1 MMALGDWRKFDSS
14 MRIAPAFLLLAL
26 LLSASCTKDS
36 DLIPDND
43 APYYGEVADVV
54 IRNYI
59 NRCFID
65 LIGREPFDTEMEAW
79 LITLKAGGLQTD
91 VRETMLVTLQS
102 DTTFLEGDGSYKNA
116 YYNRLYEAKKA
127 RFVEAASNDEV
138 NEVRGPIASGILGDS
153 LMGNWEGVAARRQQ
167 LEKLDALMA
176 SELEYR
182 DGLITIN
189 EVCAR
194 MIDNAVYDQI
204 HMNTFNFVNASFNDL
219 FFRFPTGVEFEQGYN
234 MIEYNQSG
242 VVLGRSG
249 QNKSEYVG
257 ILTEVDAFYEGLVIW
272 TYQVLLARNP
282 STLETNH
289 HMTDLVQDGD
299 FQKLQREVMKG
310 DEYAQFNIQ

>member
-1 MMALGDWRKFDSS
+1 
-14 MRIAPAFLLLAL
+14 MRTVLLIAVLPAL
-26 LLSASCTKDS
+26 LFSSCKKDAE
-36 DLIPDND
+36 LIPDND
-43 APYYGEVADVV
+43 APYYGEVSDVV

-79 LITLKAGGLQTD
+79 LISLKAGGLQAD

-102 DTTFLEGDGSYKNA
+102 DTTFVEGDGSYKNA

-127 RFVEAASNDEV
+127 RFIEAASNAEI
-138 NEVRGPIASGILGDS
+138 NEIRGPIAFGIVGDS
-153 LMGNWEGVAARRQQ
+153 LNGNWEGVAARRQQ
-167 LEKLDALMA
+167 IEKLDALMA
-176 SELEYR
+176 SDHDYR
-182 DGLITIN
+182 EGLITIN
-189 EVCAR
+189 GVCAR
-194 MIDNAVYDQI
+194 MIDNAVYDEI

-310 DEYAQFNIQ
+310 DEYAQFLK

>member
-1 MMALGDWRKFDSS
+1 
-14 MRIAPAFLLLAL
+14 MRGGLPL
-26 LLSASCTKDS
+26 LLSCIVLLFSCGKDKE
-36 DLIPDND
+36 LIPDND
-43 APYYGEVADVV
+43 APYYGEVSDVV

-65 LIGREPFDTEMEAW
+65 LIGREPFDVEMEAW
-79 LITLKAGGLQTD
+79 LIGLKAGELQADVREQMLTTLQTD
-91 VRETMLVTLQS
+91 TAFV
-102 DTTFLEGDGSYKNA
+102 EGDGSYKNA

-127 RFVEAASNDEV
+127 RFIEAASNAEI
-138 NEVRGPIASGILGDS
+138 NEVRGPIAAGILGDS
-153 LMGNWEGVAARRQQ
+153 LNGNWEGVAARRQQ

-176 SELEYR
+176 SEHEYR
-182 DGLITIN
+182 NGLITIN

-194 MIDNAVYDQI
+194 MIDNAVYDRI

-289 HMTDLVQDGD
+289 HMTDLVQNGD
-299 FQKLQREVMKG
+299 FQRLQREVMKG
-310 DEYAQFNIQ
+310 DEYAQFLK

>member
-1 MMALGDWRKFDSS
+1 MFETL
-14 MRIAPAFLLLAL
+14 MRTTLILAL
-26 LLSASCTKDS
+26 LAVILFSCEKDKE
-36 DLIPDND
+36 LVPDND

-79 LITLKAGGLQTD
+79 LISLKAGGLQAD
-91 VRETMLVTLQS
+91 VRDTMLVKLQS
-102 DTTFLEGDGSYKNA
+102 DTTSVEGDGSYRNA

-127 RFVEAASNDEV
+127 RFIEAASNAEI
-138 NEVRGPIASGILGDS
+138 NEVRGPIASGIVGDS
-153 LMGNWEGVAARRQQ
+153 LNGNWEGVAARRQQ

-219 FFRFPTGVEFEQGYN
+219 FFRYPTTVEFTQGYN

-242 VVLGRSG
+242 VLMGRSG
-249 QNKSEYVG
+249 QNKEEFVG
-257 ILTEVDAFYEGLVIW
+257 ILTEADAFYEGLVIW

-310 DEYAQFNIQ
+310 DEYAQFLK

>member
-1 MMALGDWRKFDSS
+1 MFESP
-14 MRIAPAFLLLAL
+14 MRLFPVILLMSL
-26 LLSASCTKDS
+26 LFASCEQDS

-43 APYYGEVADVV
+43 APYYGEVSDVV

-79 LITLKAGGLQTD
+79 LIALKAGGLQAD
-91 VRETMLVTLQS
+91 VRDTMLVSLQS
-102 DTTFLEGDGSYKNA
+102 DTTFVEGDGSYKNA

-127 RFVEAASNDEV
+127 RFIEAASNAEI
-138 NEVRGPIASGILGDS
+138 NEVRGPIAAGILGDS
-153 LMGNWEGVAARRQQ
+153 LNGNWEGVASRRQQ

-176 SELEYR
+176 SEHEYR
-182 DGLITIN
+182 NGLITIN

-219 FFRFPTGVEFEQGYN
+219 FFRFPTGVEFEHGYN
-234 MIEYNQSG
+234 IIEYNQSG

-249 QNKSEYVG
+249 QNKSGYVG

-289 HMTDLVQDGD
+289 HMTDLVQDDD

-310 DEYAQFNIQ
+310 DEYAQFLK